1 MFSRIFFNYEFL
13 LKLSEFFLF
22 ILYSIVNV
30 NNKIHYRGENS
41 YSLGV
46 TELMKTIWWADQY
59 VEIKVRELVDP

>member
-1 MFSRIFFNYEFL
+1 MFSRIFVET
-13 LKLSEFFLF
+13 EWVFLF
-22 ILYSIVNV
+22 TLYSIVNV